1 MRALAFAVIMLLP
14 ACAAG
19 ESPELACQKRLAAA
33 RDVQAAP
40 GDDFNHRA
48 YAVLDRTG
56 CTAAQLAALDRI
68 TALTRDLPGLTETN
82 DRIGQNGDEQ
92 AHMAA
97 FQKMNDAVIALDN
110 LQQGIRAELVQ
121 MEQAQ

>member
-1 MRALAFAVIMLLP
+1 MRALAFAVILLLP

-68 TALTRDLPGLTETN
+68 TALARDLPGLVAAN
-82 DRIGQNGDEQ
+82 NQAGRSGDKQ
-92 AHMAA
+92 AHMTA
-97 FQKMNDAVIALDN
+97 FQTMNNAIIELND
-110 LQQGIRAELVQ
+110 LQQRIRADLAQ